1 MAASSRLAVELGMWD
16 QECASRQSA
25 LIEKAGLP
33 AKLPAGVDVEE
44 ILHTL
49 QLDKKVQDG
58 KVRFVLP
65 VRLGEA
71 AVSDRVDGDL
81 IIQVLKEML

>member
-1 MAASSRLAVELGMWD
+1 MWD
-16 QECASRQSA
+16 AECDRRQSA

-44 ILHTL
+44 ILNTL

-58 KVRFVLP
+58 YDVGSMSHADADKVAARIIAECGSTPAIALE
-65 VRLGEA
+65 RIKSGE
-71 AVSDRVDGDL
+71 
-81 IIQVLKEML
+81 

>member
-16 QECASRQSA
+16 AECDRRQSA

-65 VRLGEA
+65 ELCRYHP
-71 AVSDRVDGDL
+71 RDL
-81 IIQVLKEML
+81 LPLPTQPD

>member
-1 MAASSRLAVELGMWD
+1 M
-16 QECASRQSA
+16 
-25 LIEKAGLP
+25 
-33 AKLPAGVDVEE
+33 
-44 ILHTL
+44 

-58 KVRFVLP
+58 KVRFVLR